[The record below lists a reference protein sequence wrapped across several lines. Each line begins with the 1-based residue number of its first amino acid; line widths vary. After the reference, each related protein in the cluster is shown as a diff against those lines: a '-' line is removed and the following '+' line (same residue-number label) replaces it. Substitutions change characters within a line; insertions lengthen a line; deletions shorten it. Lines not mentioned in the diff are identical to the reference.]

1 MIEADKEKLSTLLDY
16 WIEHNREHRD
26 EFREWAERAKGFAG
40 VAVLGH
46 LLEAAQQM
54 DKANEFL
61 AQALEEL
68 RGRKEGA
75 A

>member
-1 MIEADKEKLSTLLDY
+1 MVEANKEKLSTLLDY

-26 EFREWAERAKGFAG
+26 EFREWAEKTKSFTG
-40 VAVLGH
+40 VTVRGH

-54 DKANEFL
+54 DKVNEFL
-61 AQALEEL
+61 LLALGEL
-68 RGRKEGA
+68 RGRKEEA